1 MAEYKL
7 SLEGITKTFGQLK
20 ANDDVNLHIRPGS
33 VHAILG
39 ENGAGKSTLMNVL
52 FGLYKPDTG
61 RILLDGKEVS
71 FASPRHALEA
81 GIGMVHQHFK
91 LVGPLTVI
99 ENVVLGS
106 RDDGAI
112 LNLAQASRK
121 LVDLADRFGFEI
133 DPDVPVSKL
142 PVGMQQRVEI
152 LKLLYREV
160 DVLILDEPTSVLTP
174 SETRG
179 LILQLDQIRKA
190 GKTIIFITHKLDEVM
205 EVSDRVTIMRHG
217 RCVEEI
223 DTAETDARSL
233 ATAMVG
239 RQVVFQV
246 SRTKHDIGDTVL
258 SVDGL
263 SARNERGLMAL
274 DGVSLEVRAGEVF
287 GIAGVDGN
295 GQAELAEV
303 ITGLRPKDAG
313 DIHVDGRSIA
323 DASVAQRSRE
333 FGIAYVPED
342 RQRDGLVL
350 SETIARNTILR
361 RYNCAPFQ
369 HYGLMDRKA
378 IGSHAARL
386 VKAFDVRF
394 QSLQQ
399 IVADLSGG
407 NQQKIILARE
417 IDTEPKLLIVAQP
430 TKGLDVGAIEFVQ
443 KQILGQA
450 ERGAAVLY
458 ISTELEHLLHVCDR
472 VGVMFRGRIT
482 GTLSAAEATPEKI
495 GLLMGGVAEVA

>member
-1 MAEYKL
+1 MADYKL
-7 SLEGITKTFGQLK
+7 SLEGITKTFGRLK
-20 ANDDVNLHIRPGS
+20 ANDDVNLHVRAGS

-52 FGLYKPDTG
+52 FGLYKPDAG
-61 RILLDGKEVS
+61 RILLDGEEVS
-71 FASPRHALEA
+71 FASPRDALEA

-106 RDDGAI
+106 RDDGAV
-112 LNLAQASRK
+112 LNLRQGARR
-121 LVDLADRFGFEI
+121 LVELAERFGFEI
-133 DPDVPVSKL
+133 DPHVPVSKL

-179 LILQLDQIRKA
+179 LIEQLDRIRQA

-223 DTAETDARSL
+223 DTAKTDARAL
-233 ATAMVG
+233 AKAMVG

-246 SRTKHDIGDTVL
+246 SRSRHEIGDTVL
-258 SVDGL
+258 SVEGV
-263 SARNERGLMAL
+263 SARNERGLKAV
-274 DGVSLEVRAGEVF
+274 DGISLEVRAGEVF

-303 ITGLRPKDAG
+303 ITGLRAMEAG
-313 DIHVDGRSIA
+313 DILVDGRSIA
-323 DASVAQRSRE
+323 GASVAERSRE

-350 SETIARNTILR
+350 SDTIARNTILR
-361 RYNCAPFQ
+361 RYDCAPFQ
-369 HYGLMDRKA
+369 RYGLMDTAA
-378 IGSHAARL
+378 IDAHAARL
-386 VKAFDVRF
+386 VEAFDVRF
-394 QSLQQ
+394 QSLDQT
-399 IVADLSGG
+399 VADLSGG
-407 NQQKIILARE
+407 NQQKVILARE
-417 IDTEPKLLIVAQP
+417 IDTGPRLLVVAQP

-443 KQILGQA
+443 KQILAQA

-458 ISTELEHLLHVCDR
+458 ISTELEHLLNVCDR

-482 GTLSAAEATPEKI
+482 GTLPAAEATPERI
-495 GLLMGGVAEVA
+495 GLLMGGMAEVA